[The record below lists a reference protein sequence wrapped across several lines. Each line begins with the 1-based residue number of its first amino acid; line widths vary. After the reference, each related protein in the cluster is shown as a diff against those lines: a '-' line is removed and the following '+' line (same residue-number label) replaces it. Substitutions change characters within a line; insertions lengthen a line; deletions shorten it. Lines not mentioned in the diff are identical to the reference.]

1 MDQKNPTPSVLGDLE
16 YEEKEEED
24 DDEDDDDD
32 EKAGSRYMGPALPL
46 WSVTL
51 PGAFLNHADIRHSQR
66 RPHKT
71 LWCCDS
77 GNGQRRTFSSGQ
89 FCSGSGGMSEKNL

>member
-16 YEEKEEED
+16 YEEKEED

-51 PGAFLNHADIRHSQR
+51 PGAFLNHA
-66 RPHKT
+66 
-71 LWCCDS
+71 
-77 GNGQRRTFSSGQ
+77 GFYSSGR
-89 FCSGSGGMSEKNL
+89 GR